1 MSTEV
6 QLINF
11 YIFNP
16 TLTNKESAVSD
27 VVCSLHKNIRIH
39 IRFSGTTEAEGAIL
53 LSQG

>member
-27 VVCSLHKNIRIH
+27 AV
-39 IRFSGTTEAEGAIL
+39 AE
-53 LSQG
+53 QKY